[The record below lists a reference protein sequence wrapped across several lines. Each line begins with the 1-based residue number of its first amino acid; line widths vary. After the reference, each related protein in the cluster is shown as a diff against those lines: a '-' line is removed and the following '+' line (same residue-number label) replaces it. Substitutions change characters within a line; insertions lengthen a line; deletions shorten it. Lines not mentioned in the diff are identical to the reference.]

1 MDASNPHTD
10 PLLQP
15 FQIGHLNLRNRIMST
30 SHAIG
35 FGEDGMPAERYQLY
49 HEEKAKGGIGLTMFG
64 GSTNVSRDSANT
76 FAQLNARDDGVI
88 PYFREFADRVHRHG
102 SAIMCQLTH
111 LGGRSV
117 WRGDNWLPTVSPSRF
132 REPLHRG
139 FTKEMDRADITRVIE
154 DFGQAARRCYEGGL
168 DGCELHITGH
178 LIGQFWSPG
187 INRRTDDFGGNI
199 QNRARFGLMAL
210 EEIRR
215 HVGER
220 FLVGIRMVVGEGD
233 NGDMSDDEYVEM
245 ARIYEQSG
253 LIDFFNFGYGR
264 IDTEVGL
271 ARYMPGMAL
280 GLAPQLRPVAA
291 FRQHVGL
298 PVFHAA
304 RINDMATARHAVSE
318 GHVDLVGMTR
328 AHIADPHI
336 ARKLGDGVEEQIRP
350 CVGATYCS
358 WHGSCIH
365 NPAIGREATIPHR
378 IEPSAQP
385 RRVTV
390 VGAGPGGLEAARI
403 CAERGHIV
411 TLLEAAPKAGGQ
423 ILTAA
428 MMDQRRDLKGIID
441 WRVSELERLSAT
453 IRYNC
458 YADEDT
464 ITQTTPDTVI
474 IATGGVPDALED
486 IPGAELGTPLW
497 EALETPTPLEGET
510 VFYDGTGTVAGISGA
525 HTLAARSDGRMT
537 YATPDSTAGA
547 EMSPIERPLS
557 MRALYQAK
565 VTLRPDLKLRRIE
578 RNDNRLRLT
587 MENTY
592 SGDVQMLECDQLVYE
607 HGTLPVD
614 ELYHTLAPGARNGG
628 VIDQVAMINTQPQ
641 PVSDADGYDLYRIG
655 DAVSSRDIHA
665 AILDAARLCSRL

>member
-1 MDASNPHTD
+1 MDASNPQAD

-15 FQIGHLNLRNRIMST
+15 FRIGHLELRNRIMST

-35 FGEDGMPAERYQLY
+35 YGEHGMPAQRYQLY

-76 FAQLNARDDGVI
+76 FDQLNARSDDVI
-88 PYFREFADRVHRHG
+88 PYFREFSDRVHRHG

-139 FTKEMDRADITRVIE
+139 VSKEMERTDITRVIE

-168 DGCELHITGH
+168 DGCELHVTGH

-187 INRRTDDFGGNI
+187 INRRTDDFGGSI
-199 QNRARFGLMAL
+199 ENRARFGLMVL

-215 HVGER
+215 QVGAR

-233 NGDMSDDEYVEM
+233 NGLMSDDEYLEM
-245 ARIYEQSG
+245 ARQHEKSG

-264 IDTEVGL
+264 IDTEIGL
-271 ARYMPGMAL
+271 AQYMPGMAL

-291 FRQHVGL
+291 FRRHVGL

-336 ARKLGDGVEEQIRP
+336 ARKLGIGAEPQIRP

-365 NPAIGREATIPHR
+365 NPAIGREATIPHYPER
-378 IEPSAQP
+378 SAHP

-390 VGAGPGGLEAARI
+390 VGAGPGGLEAARL
-403 CAERGHIV
+403 CAERGHAV

-423 ILTAA
+423 VLLAAA
-428 MMDQRRDLKGIID
+428 MDKRRDLAGIVD
-441 WRVSELERLSAT
+441 WRVSELERLGVQ

-458 YADEDT
+458 FADEET
-464 ITQTTPDTVI
+464 IAATAPDTVI
-474 IATGGVPDALED
+474 IATGGVPDRLED
-486 IPGAELGTPLW
+486 IPGTDLGTPLW
-497 EALETPTPLEGET
+497 EALESPSQLEGET

-525 HTLAARSDGRMT
+525 HTLASKGNGRLI
-537 YATPDSTAGA
+537 YVTPDSTAGA

-557 MRALYQAK
+557 MRALYRAK
-565 VTLRPDLKLRRIE
+565 VELRPDLCLRAVE
-578 RNDNRLRLT
+578 RKDNRLQLT
-587 MENTY
+587 LENSFT
-592 SGDVQMLECDQLVYE
+592 GEPQMIECDQLIYE

-614 ELYHTLAPGARNGG
+614 DLYHALAPGARNGG
-628 VIDQVAMINTQPQ
+628 IIDQQALLEAQPQ
-641 PVSDADGYDLYRIG
+641 PKRGGDGYDLYRIG

-665 AILDAARLCSRL
+665 AILEAARLCSRM